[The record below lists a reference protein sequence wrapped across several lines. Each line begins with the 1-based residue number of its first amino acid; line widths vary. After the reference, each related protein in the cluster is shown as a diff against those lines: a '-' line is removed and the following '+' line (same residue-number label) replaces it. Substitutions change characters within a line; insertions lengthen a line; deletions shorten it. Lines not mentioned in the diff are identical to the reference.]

1 MNETIRIRN
10 ISFLG
15 FRIPP
20 ALISFDQSLSVV
32 CGASDTGKSFLVEAI
47 DFLLGGKD
55 LRGIPE
61 LDGYDRARIAIE
73 SSERGIWTFERSI
86 EGGNYRVYEGV
97 IGSATDA
104 KESGAMKMKH
114 AAGREDNI
122 SGWLLACIDLLGKY
136 VRKNASGE
144 CRSLSFRDIAR
155 LIIVNEQEIIRQ
167 DSPFLT
173 GQYVSKTAEKSTL
186 KLMLTGTDDSAIV
199 PSDARKQSESNDQAK
214 AELIEQWVSDLED
227 EITEHGF
234 SREELEE
241 QLGKLEVSI
250 SSSRE
255 QLQLTQS
262 QLNEMTAQRRE
273 IVKNR
278 EAIKDRIDDIANMQE
293 RFALLKD
300 QYVTDLH
307 RLMAIEESGS
317 LFVHHERVP
326 CPLCGASP
334 EAQHSIEECD
344 GDVESVVIAAAAEME
359 KIKKLAS
366 DLDSTITALKE
377 ESVRLYDDLVEIEA
391 KFIGVDSEIKSAIA
405 PELSEVQSSYT
416 EFVDTRSKVV
426 SLLYL
431 FTSLDK
437 LLAQREELFG
447 DEEKTE
453 GSNQKIATKLS
464 TQVLHDFSKT
474 VERIL
479 EAWDFPDT
487 GSVHFDETTMD
498 FVINGKLRGNR
509 GKGLRAITHAA
520 TTLGLLEFCKERS
533 LPHPGFVVLDSPLLA
548 YYKPEGEGDSLQGS
562 ALKQKFYKYL
572 IEEHSDSQV
581 IIVENEHPPEAFE
594 GQLGLTV
601 FTKNPHH
608 GRFGLFPSKESY
620 RSGPL

>member
-1 MNETIRIRN
+1 MSDTIKIIN
-10 ISFLG
+10 ICFLG
-15 FRIPP
+15 TRVEP
-20 ALISFDQSLSVV
+20 ALVIFEQSLSVV

-47 DFLLGGKD
+47 DFLLGGKE

-61 LDGYDRARIAIE
+61 LDGYEKARITIE
-73 SSERGIWTFERSI
+73 SSKKGTWTFERSI
-86 EGGNYRVYEGV
+86 EGGNYRIFKGD
-97 IGSATDA
+97 IGAAPNAHQSDTI
-104 KESGAMKMKH
+104 KMKH

-122 SGWLLACIDLLGKY
+122 SGWLLSSIDLLSKY
-136 VRKNASGE
+136 VRKNATGD

-173 GQYVSKTAEKSTL
+173 GQYISKTSEKSTL
-186 KLMLTGTDDSAIV
+186 KLMLTGADDSSIV
-199 PSDARKQSESNDQAK
+199 PAATRNQSQSNDQAK
-214 AELIEQWVSDLED
+214 IEIIEHWISDLGD

-234 SREELEE
+234 GRDELEE
-241 QLGKLEVSI
+241 QLDKLELSI

-262 QLNEMTAQRRE
+262 QLNEMTTKRRE
-273 IVKNR
+273 IVRGR
-278 EAIKDRIDDIANMQE
+278 ETIKDRIDDITNMLE
-293 RFALLKD
+293 RFELLRA

-317 LFVHHERVP
+317 LFVHHERMP

-334 EAQHSIEECD
+334 EAQHSIEKCN

-359 KIKKLAS
+359 KIKSLAS
-366 DLDSTITALKE
+366 DLDSTITALHG
-377 ESVRLYDDLVEIEA
+377 ESVRLSEELVRTEGQ
-391 KFIGVDSEIKSAIA
+391 FNSVNSEIKSAVTT
-405 PELSEVQSSYT
+405 ELKSLQSNYAD
-416 EFVDTRSKVV
+416 FVDARSKVV
-426 SLLYL
+426 FHLTT
-431 FTSLDK
+431 FIRLDK
-437 LLAQREELFG
+437 LFAQKEELFG
-447 DEEKTE
+447 DEKEAE
-453 GSNQKIATKLS
+453 GADLKITKNLS
-464 TQVLHDFSKT
+464 LQVLHDFSKT

-487 GSVHFDETTMD
+487 GSVHFDEIIMD

-520 TTLGLLEFCKERS
+520 VTLGLLEFCRERS

-548 YYKPEGEGDSLQGS
+548 YYKPEGEDDSLQGS

-572 IEEHSDSQV
+572 IEEHSDSQI

-594 GQLGLTV
+594 DQLGLTV
-601 FTKNPHH
+601 FTKNPQH
-608 GRFGLFPSKESY
+608 GRFGLLPP
-620 RSGPL
+620 RVG